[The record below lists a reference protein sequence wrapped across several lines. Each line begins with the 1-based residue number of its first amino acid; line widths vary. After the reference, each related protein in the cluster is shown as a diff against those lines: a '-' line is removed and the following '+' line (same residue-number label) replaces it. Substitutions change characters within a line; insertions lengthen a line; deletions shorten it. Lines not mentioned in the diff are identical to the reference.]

1 MENCNGSLAVNGG
14 VGDSSGLQIIKH
26 PLYHGCN
33 KPSLSWLDIR
43 VFYIRFSSFMAE
55 GSTPESLTVK
65 HLPLSPDT
73 LLEVNGAR
81 WCSMYPEGGS
91 CILRRDRVDKKSE
104 ETTFVSTDSVR
115 LTGSVKF
122 LVFDRDDLVL
132 SGVLE
137 VNGGESKNSMRKWSM
152 NCETMMS
159 AGCGF
164 SKGKQ
169 INGSESH
176 QPPTIEVFVT
186 GCFSGTP
193 IILTKSLQLLNNRK
207 KHHRN
212 GMLGSIP
219 EDGTYGAQKHDVSSG
234 LDHLQVTESNS
245 SYKPEC
251 EEDDYNNTYW
261 GVTEDLDGEDGELSW
276 FNAGVRVGVGIGL
289 GICVGVGIG
298 VGLLV
303 STYQSATRGF
313 RRRFV

>member
-1 MENCNGSLAVNGG
+1 MENCNGSVRINGG
-14 VGDSSGLQIIKH
+14 SGDSSGLQIIKH

-33 KPSLSWLDIR
+33 NLSLSWFDIR
-43 VFYIRFSSFMAE
+43 VFYIRFNSFMAD

-65 HLPLSPDT
+65 HLPLSPNT

-81 WCSMYPEGGS
+81 WCSISPEGGS
-91 CILRRDRVDKKSE
+91 CVLRRDRMDKKSE
-104 ETTFVSTDSVR
+104 EATFVSTDSVR

-122 LVFDRDDLVL
+122 LVFDQDDVVL

-137 VNGGESKNSMRKWSM
+137 VNGEESKNSMRKWRM

-159 AGCGF
+159 ARCGH
-164 SKGKQ
+164 
-169 INGSESH
+169 INGSE
-176 QPPTIEVFVT
+176 PTIEVFVA

-193 IILTKSLQLLNNRK
+193 IILTKSLQLLHNRK

-219 EDGTYGAQKHDVSSG
+219 EDETYSAQRDNLSPG
-234 LDHLQVTESNS
+234 LDHLQLTESSSS
-245 SYKPEC
+245 SYKPDC
-251 EEDDYNNTYW
+251 EGYNNTYW
-261 GVTEDLDGEDGELSW
+261 EVAEDLDGEDGELSW

-303 STYQSATRGF
+303 SSYQSATRSF